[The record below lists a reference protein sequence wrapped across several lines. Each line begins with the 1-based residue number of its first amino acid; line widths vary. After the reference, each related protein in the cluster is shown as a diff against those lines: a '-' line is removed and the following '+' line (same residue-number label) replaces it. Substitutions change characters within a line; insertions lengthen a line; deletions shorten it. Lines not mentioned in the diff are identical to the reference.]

1 MTALADIFRQHG
13 PAYREQ
19 FGRRIPGSHLMAM
32 RDIDRGRTAA
42 LGGQVYECPDCQE
55 VIYRYHSCR
64 NRHCPT
70 CQNGKAAA
78 WLAAQQE
85 LLLPVPYFML
95 TFTLPQALCLLARS
109 RQRFFYNMLFQTS
122 AAVTKKLVADPRFI
136 GGQIDMIGVLHTWG
150 RDLCYHP
157 HVHYLVPCGGLSADG
172 KAWLPG
178 KPDFLLPVKALGKIF
193 QAKFRTALAKTD
205 YFDQIPTTVWQQ
217 DWVVHAKPVGDGR
230 TALKYLA
237 AYVFRVAIS
246 NQRILKLE
254 NGQVTFRY
262 QDTRTGKRKLRTVSA
277 QEFIRRFLQ
286 HILPKGFV
294 KVRYYGIFSPSWRA
308 RLPLLQ
314 QQLILLALPDYQSS
328 QLPPDQIPP
337 STDYHTVRCP
347 SCGKVLEPQALPRPR
362 NRSP

>member
-1 MTALADIFRQHG
+1 
-13 PAYREQ
+13 
-19 FGRRIPGSHLMAM
+19 
-32 RDIDRGRTAA
+32 
-42 LGGQVYECPDCQE
+42 
-55 VIYRYHSCR
+55 
-64 NRHCPT
+64 
-70 CQNGKAAA
+70 
-78 WLAAQQE
+78 
-85 LLLPVPYFML
+85 
-95 TFTLPQALCLLARS
+95 
-109 RQRFFYNMLFQTS
+109 
-122 AAVTKKLVADPRFI
+122 
-136 GGQIDMIGVLHTWG
+136 
-150 RDLCYHP
+150 
-157 HVHYLVPCGGLSADG
+157 
-172 KAWLPG
+172 
-178 KPDFLLPVKALGKIF
+178 LLPVKALGKIF
-193 QAKFRTALAKTD
+193 RAKFHTALLKTD
-205 YFDQIPTTVWQQ
+205 CFDQIPSTVWQQ
-217 DWVVHAKPVGDGR
+217 DWVVHTKPVGDGR

-262 QDTRTGKRKLRTVSA
+262 QDTRTGKRKLCTASA

-314 QQLILLALPDYQSS
+314 QQLILLALPDYQSP
-328 QLPPDQIPP
+328 QLPPVQIPP